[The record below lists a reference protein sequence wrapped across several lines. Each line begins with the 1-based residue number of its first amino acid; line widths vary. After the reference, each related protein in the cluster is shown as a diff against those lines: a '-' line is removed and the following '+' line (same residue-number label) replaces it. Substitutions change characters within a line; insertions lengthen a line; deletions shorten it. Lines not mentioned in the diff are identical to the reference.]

1 MLPPSKCIP
10 RRSGS
15 FSCILASYLLQ
26 HSSFS
31 RSLPRFLSM
40 FPTCSH
46 MIMIMSTIPLSTHPQ
61 YLHTMNLMIFQI
73 CGWISTPHKTLSERA
88 SRYEPMPGPKTM
100 ITDSRLDTLEN
111 SIFNFP
117 FFLSLCLCILLAV
130 PPSLSEPFA
139 SSCFFIL
146 SSAFRPIFSLFFVC
160 ISNIEEN
167 GALAWSLSLT

>member
-31 RSLPRFLSM
+31 RSLQRFLSM

-46 MIMIMSTIPLSTHPQ
+46 MIMIMSTLTLSTHPQ

-73 CGWISTPHKTLSERA
+73 CGWNSTLHKTLSERA

-117 FFLSLCLCILLAV
+117 LILCLCILLAV

-139 SSCFFIL
+139 SSCSSIL